1 MMETPDFIP
10 PADAR
15 ELAERAGLSL
25 CWIDGALSLSDGAM
39 HVTGD
44 FTHMIPRLKN
54 ESPRRELLVKAARLK
69 GVAHPTAID
78 ATAGLGEDS
87 LLLAAAGFQLSLFER
102 NPVIAALLADALRRA
117 AEMPELSEIVSRM
130 NLIPGDSITGIQ
142 SLDRIPD
149 LVYLDPMFPVK
160 RKDARAKK
168 KLQLLQRLEAP
179 CDDEAALLEAAL
191 AIRPQKVV
199 VKRPVR
205 GPHLAGRKPSY
216 SLAGKTVRFD
226 CHVLARP

>member
-1 MMETPDFIP
+1 
-10 PADAR
+10 
-15 ELAERAGLSL
+15 
-25 CWIDGALSLSDGAM
+25 M
-39 HVTGD
+39 H
-44 FTHMIPRLKN
+44 L
-54 ESPRRELLVKAARLK
+54 
-69 GVAHPTAID
+69 
-78 ATAGLGEDS
+78 
-87 LLLAAAGFQLSLFER
+87 
-102 NPVIAALLADALRRA
+102 A